1 MSWAI
6 WIVGPPASGK
16 TTLARAVA
24 TALEHRGTA
33 VTVLGLDHVRRPPAP
48 GRSLSEAEDDAAHR
62 ALVVTARQL
71 TEAGVPVLIDATGRR
86 RAWRSFAHEMI
97 PAFAEVELRCP
108 AEVRRLRQLRRRSGP
123 GPAGT
128 EAAASM
134 DRAAEVPAPYEAATT
149 PDLALDTSACD
160 GWTQVQAVVYLAERL
175 ARRAATR
182 AAGVGAKVTPIAC

>member
-6 WIVGPPASGK
+6 WIMGPPASGK

-33 VTVLGLDHVRRPPAP
+33 VTVLGLDHVRRPTP

-62 ALVVTARQL
+62 ALVITARQL
-71 TEAGVPVLIDATGRR
+71 TEAGVPVLIDATARR
-86 RAWRSFAHEMI
+86 RAWRRFAREMI

-108 AEVRRLRQLRRRSGP
+108 AEVRRLRQLRRRSGS

-128 EAAASM
+128 EAAPSM
-134 DRAAEVPAPYEAATT
+134 DPAAGAPAPYESAIT

-160 GWTQVQAVVYLAERL
+160 GWTQVQAVVYLVERL
-175 ARRAATR
+175 ARRAATGT
-182 AAGVGAKVTPIAC
+182 AGIGAKVTPIAC